1 VDGEENSAVSGPAVF
16 AGRVNESRM
25 AMAKTAVVSA
35 QPGFVEQVKGL
46 PERIK
51 SFYGD
56 IRSEMR
62 KVTTPAPKEVKAT
75 TIVVIV
81 TVIIFGVYFWV
92 IDGVI
97 GHSLDSIFRYFSTH

>member
-1 VDGEENSAVSGPAVF
+1 MPAEL
-16 AGRVNESRM
+16 ASEGRM
-25 AMAKTAVVSA
+25 AMAKTAVVTA
-35 QPGFVEQVKGL
+35 QPSFIEQVKGL

-56 IRSEMR
+56 VRNEMR
-62 KVTTPAPKEVKAT
+62 KVTTPNRNEVKAT

-81 TVIIFGVYFWV
+81 TVFIFGVYFWV
-92 IDGVI
+92 VDGVI